1 MPYCWPR
8 PFFSGRVRGHASA
21 LHTKQL
27 ANLSLPS
34 RARISFA
41 LTIELPL
48 PSANSGNE
56 IAEAV
61 AVVVAVDED
70 VAPAAVDITDAA
82 LINSMDDADDNDD
95 EDADGVDVTTT
106 DADDVDAIDVLAI
119 IDPSLALTFN
129 P

>member
-1 MPYCWPR
+1 M
-8 PFFSGRVRGHASA
+8 
-21 LHTKQL
+21 
-27 ANLSLPS
+27 
-34 RARISFA
+34 
-41 LTIELPL
+41 
-48 PSANSGNE
+48 
-56 IAEAV
+56 

-119 IDPSLALTFN
+119 IDPSLALAFN